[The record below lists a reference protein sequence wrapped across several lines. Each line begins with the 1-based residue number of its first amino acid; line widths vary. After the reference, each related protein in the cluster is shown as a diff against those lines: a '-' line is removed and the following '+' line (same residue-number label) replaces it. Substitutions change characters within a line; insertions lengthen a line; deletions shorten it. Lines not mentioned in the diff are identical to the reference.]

1 MSASLVRDII
11 VFIGPPGSGK
21 GTLSGLC
28 VKELGWVQ
36 ISTGN
41 LCRKHIADKTKI
53 GQEIDFAIK
62 SGKLVSDNLITDM
75 IIDWFKHVGDQVR
88 TVVLDSYP
96 RTVAQAQALTSFL
109 RRILTQSV

>member
-1 MSASLVRDII
+1 MNVVL
-11 VFIGPPGSGK
+11 FGPPGSGK

-41 LCRKHIADKTKI
+41 LCRKHIADNTKI

-62 SGKLVSDNLITDM
+62 SGKLISDALIIEM
-75 IIDWFKHVGDQVR
+75 VKDW
-88 TVVLDSYP
+88 L
-96 RTVAQAQALTSFL
+96 
-109 RRILTQSV
+109 LTQVADFPGNARDRIPGAGGE